1 MGRDLMKKRV
11 LTTFIVAFFI
21 SVSMSINA
29 NAYSPEIRDIDTT
42 VRLDNDGTAYITQ
55 VWDVT
60 VADGTEWYLV
70 QGNLGDIAISDF
82 SVKDENGTQYVN
94 EGSWDTERSINEKAG
109 KCGIVDK
116 GDGDYELCWGV
127 GSYGEHT
134 YTASYK
140 MTNVVKKYSDADG
153 FIQRFVNDELSST
166 PQHIKVTIYSD
177 DVQFSDENSD
187 IWSFGFEG
195 SINFTDDGKIVAE
208 SSSSNISYVN
218 VMVGFTS
225 GIFNPTSNNTDTT
238 FEEIKEIAFED
249 SDYDYDSSYDE
260 DSYYED
266 SHSNFIGVASS
277 FYPIIILMLIF
288 VLPKVLGKGKT
299 SSNRT
304 GGGYGL
310 DRKSIKDVE
319 YCRNIPF
326 SGSLLA
332 PYNVL
337 NNLNMLPSQGAIISA
352 YILRWLQQGKIT
364 IKETPKKSF
373 LGIGADKM
381 QPSIIFVAEA
391 DDFSEPEKSLYKMLV
406 RAAGGD
412 KILQEKE
419 FYKWA
424 KEHYKTVE
432 DWLDTVDAMG
442 AQELETMGAT
452 ESVQKSTFFN
462 LIKYKRIEF
471 SERGKKQA
479 LDMFGFKKYLE
490 DFTIINERRATEVQ
504 LWDDY
509 LVFASLF
516 GIADKVSEEF
526 KKLYPDYFF
535 KTQDGADI
543 NALDFYVMMHMIN
556 TISYAGAS
564 GASAGH
570 SAAQAAQASAGG
582 GGFSSFGGGGGFS
595 GGGSGGGSR

>member
-1 MGRDLMKKRV
+1 MKKRV
-11 LTTFIVAFFI
+11 LTTFIVSLLI

-29 NAYSPEIRDIDTT
+29 NAYSPEIRNIDTT
-42 VRLDNDGTAYITQ
+42 VRLDNEGTAYITQ

-60 VADGTEWYLV
+60 VASGTEWYLV
-70 QGNLGDIAISDF
+70 QSKLGDIAISDF
-82 SVKDENGTQYVN
+82 SVKDENGTQYAN

-116 GDGDYELCWGV
+116 GNGDYELCWGV

-153 FIQRFVNDELSST
+153 FNQRFVNDEFSAT

-177 DVQFSDENSD
+177 DVQFNDENSD
-187 IWSFGFEG
+187 IWAFGFEG
-195 SINFTDDGKIVAE
+195 NINFTDDGKIVAE
-208 SSSSNISYVN
+208 SSSSNINYVN

-225 GIFNPTSNNTDTT
+225 GIFNPTSNNIDRN
-238 FEEIKEIAFED
+238 FEEIKEKAFKG
-249 SDYDYDSSYDE
+249 SDYDYDSSHGD

-266 SHSNFIGVASS
+266 SNSDFS
-277 FYPIIILMLIF
+277 FLGTMIFPIIIFMAVFI
-288 VLPKVLGKGKT
+288 LPKVLGKGKT
-299 SSNRT
+299 SSNRA
-304 GGGYGL
+304 GGSYGL
-310 DRKSIKDVE
+310 DRQSIKKVE

-326 SGSLLA
+326 NRSLLA

-391 DDFSEPEKSLYKMLV
+391 DNFIEPEKSLYKMLV

-419 FYKWA
+419 FYKWS
-424 KEHYKTVE
+424 KEHYETLE
-432 DWLDTVDAMG
+432 DWLDTVDVMG
-442 AQELETMGAT
+442 AQELQTIGAT
-452 ESVQKSTFFN
+452 ENVQKSTFFN
-462 LIKYKRIEF
+462 LIKYNRIEL

-516 GIADKVSEEF
+516 GIADKVSQEF
-526 KKLYPDYFF
+526 KQLHPDYFF
-535 KTQDGADI
+535 NTQNGADI
-543 NALDFYVMMHMIN
+543 NALDVYVMMRMIN

-564 GASAGH
+564 GTLAGH

>member
-1 MGRDLMKKRV
+1 MKKRV
-11 LTTFIVAFFI
+11 ITTFIVAFLI

-70 QGNLGDIAISDF
+70 QGNLGDIIISNF
-82 SVKDENGTQYVN
+82 SVKDENGTQYTN
-94 EGSWDTERSINEKAG
+94 EGAWDTERSINEKTG

-153 FIQRFVNDELSST
+153 FIQRFVNDELSTT

-177 DVQFSDENSD
+177 DVQFNDENSD

-195 SINFTDDGKIVAE
+195 NINFTDDGKIVAE
-208 SSSSNISYVN
+208 SSSSNINYVN

-225 GIFNPTSNNTDTT
+225 GIFNPTSNNADRT
-238 FEEIKEIAFED
+238 FEEVKEIAFED

-260 DSYYED
+260 HSYYD
-266 SHSNFIGVASS
+266 YSNSGFAAVASLFS
-277 FYPIIILMLIF
+277 PIFFFIIAFI
-288 VLPKVLGKGKT
+288 LPKVLGKGKT

-304 GGGYGL
+304 GGGYGF
-310 DRKSIKDVE
+310 DRKSIKNVE

-326 SGSLLA
+326 NRSLLA

-337 NNLNMLPSQGAIISA
+337 NNLNMLSSQGAIISA

-432 DWLDTVDAMG
+432 DWLDTVDVMG

-462 LIKYKRIEF
+462 LIKYKRTEL